1 MFSRTVLVIAALVA
15 VIVGATSALVVGV
28 AHRTS
33 APEVVGQAAV
43 PAAGEPLVLIAPTV
57 PRVAPVPASAAGPI
71 PLSQLPSPS
80 LPGGYALPAARPQA
94 PGLSVTSIPSE
105 RNPDGSLPAVTGTV
119 AIPKATGTDVSSLLS
134 NQLTESLI
142 AGGFQ
147 NLAAI
152 NSLLGSIHR

>member
-1 MFSRTVLVIAALVA
+1 MLSRTVLVIAALVA

-28 AHRTS
+28 AHRAS
-33 APEVVGQAAV
+33 APAVVAQAGV
-43 PAAGEPLVLIAPTV
+43 PAAGEALVVVAPTA
-57 PRVAPVPASAAGPI
+57 PRVAASPATAAGPK

-80 LPGGYALPAARPQA
+80 LPGGYGLPAAGPQA
-94 PGLSVTSIPSE
+94 PGLSVTSIPSQ

-119 AIPKATGTDVSSLLS
+119 AIPIATGTDVSSLLS

>member
-1 MFSRTVLVIAALVA
+1 MLSRKVLVIAALVA
-15 VIVGATSALVVGV
+15 VIAGATSALVAGV
-28 AHRTS
+28 AHRAS
-33 APEVVGQAAV
+33 APVVVTQAGV
-43 PAAGEPLVLIAPTV
+43 PAAGEPLVVIAATA
-57 PRVAPVPASAAGPI
+57 PRVAAAPASVAGPT

-80 LPGGYALPAARPQA
+80 LPGVYSLPAAGPQA
-94 PGLSVTSIPSE
+94 PGLSVTSIPSQ

-119 AIPKATGTDVSSLLS
+119 AIPIATGTDVSSLLS

-152 NSLLGSIHR
+152 NSVLGSIHR